1 MQKTMSNIEFLN
13 IDLDIESNDNI
24 QLLVEELGKRLTV
37 MNNNEIKKVHYAS
50 FETSYSE
57 ENEIINEYV
66 SIISALSSDSKSL
79 WNNCIKRVFNIGY
92 ESGKEP
98 SSYESR
104 INENSVKALA
114 EINGSIY
121 ITIYPETYE
130 SA

>member
-1 MQKTMSNIEFLN
+1 MSNIEFLN

-24 QLLVEELGKRLTV
+24 ELLVNELGKRMSV
-37 MNNNEIKKVHYAS
+37 MNNNEIDNIYYAS
-50 FETSYSE
+50 FETGYSE

-66 SIISALSSDSKSL
+66 SIVNELSPQAKVL
-79 WNNCIKRVFNIGY
+79 WNNCKKRVFNVGY
-92 ESGKEP
+92 ECGRKP
-98 SSYESR
+98 SSYESK
-104 INENSVKALA
+104 INENSIKALA